1 MTPDLLAARG
11 IVRRGQVLT
20 VLGLLAAAAVY
31 VIAILYTPVEVR
43 QGPAQKIFYIH
54 APAAWGALVAFAVV
68 GLVSILYLWLKDERL
83 DLFAASSA
91 EVGIAFS
98 LVMLTTGPIWGKTV
112 WGTWWTWDARL
123 TLTLF
128 LFFLFVAY
136 LALRAAVQ
144 DHGERARFSAVV
156 GIMGLV
162 LVPFIHLSVYL
173 FRTLHP
179 QPVLLKP
186 SAPSMPPEMLRALLA
201 GMAAFTLLYLG
212 FVVLRYGLAR
222 LDNLREGAGHAV

>member
-1 MTPDLLAARG
+1 M
-11 IVRRGQVLT
+11 
-20 VLGLLAAAAVY
+20 LGLLAAAAVY
-31 VIAILYTPVEVR
+31 VIAIYFTPVEVR
-43 QGPAQKIFYIH
+43 QGPAQKIFYVH

-68 GLVSILYLWLKDERL
+68 GLVSILYLWLHDERL

-128 LFFLFVAY
+128 LFFLFVGY

-186 SAPSMPPEMLRALLA
+186 SAPSMPPEMLRALLS
-201 GMAAFTLLYLG
+201 GMAAFTVLYIG

-222 LDNLREGAGHAV
+222 LDNLREGAGDAV